1 MLFNSIQFLCFFPA
15 VTAIYY
21 ILPHRFRYIFLL
33 IASYGFYMCW
43 NTRYA
48 LLMLCSTLITYISGI
63 ALEKVVDWGGGARAA
78 GPRPRPPLNCYWK
91 LALRVQLH
99 ISTMSSSGW
108 RSPFPSA
115 VMQ

>member
-63 ALEKVVDWGGGARAA
+63 ALEKVAPPPPAIDAHTDYRRAEKKA
-78 GPRPRPPLNCYWK
+78 NCF
-91 LALRVQLH
+91 
-99 ISTMSSSGW
+99 S
-108 RSPFPSA
+108 
-115 VMQ
+115 

>member
-21 ILPHRFRYIFLL
+21 ILPHRFRYILLL

-63 ALEKVVDWGGGARAA
+63 ALEKAVDTPPPPVTIDAHTDYRRAEKKT
-78 GPRPRPPLNCYWK
+78 NCF
-91 LALRVQLH
+91 
-99 ISTMSSSGW
+99 S
-108 RSPFPSA
+108 
-115 VMQ
+115 

>member
-63 ALEKVVDWGGGARAA
+63 ALEKVVDTPPAIDAHTDYRRAEKKA
-78 GPRPRPPLNCYWK
+78 NCF
-91 LALRVQLH
+91 
-99 ISTMSSSGW
+99 S
-108 RSPFPSA
+108 
-115 VMQ
+115 

>member
-63 ALEKVVDWGGGARAA
+63 ALEKVVDTPPPP
-78 GPRPRPPLNCYWK
+78 PRHRRTHRLPASRKEGELFF
-91 LALRVQLH
+91 LV
-99 ISTMSSSGW
+99 S
-108 RSPFPSA
+108 F
-115 VMQ
+115 

>member
-21 ILPHRFRYIFLL
+21 ILPHRFRYILLL

-48 LLMLCSTLITYISGI
+48 LLMLCSTLITYRSGI
-63 ALEKVVDWGGGARAA
+63 ALEKAVDT
-78 GPRPRPPLNCYWK
+78 PPPHHHRRTHRLP
-91 LALRVQLH
+91 A
-99 ISTMSSSGW
+99 SGKEDELFFLV
-108 RSPFPSA
+108 SF
-115 VMQ
+115 

>member
-63 ALEKVVDWGGGARAA
+63 ALEKVVETSGADR
-78 GPRPRPPLNCYWK
+78 RHSQRTPPQK
-91 LALRVQLH
+91 
-99 ISTMSSSGW
+99 TKTKKTT
-108 RSPFPSA
+108 
-115 VMQ
+115 

>member
-63 ALEKVVDWGGGARAA
+63 ALEKVVDTPPPPHRAIDA
-78 GPRPRPPLNCYWK
+78 HTDYRRAEKKANCF
-91 LALRVQLH
+91 
-99 ISTMSSSGW
+99 S
-108 RSPFPSA
+108 
-115 VMQ
+115 

>member
-48 LLMLCSTLITYISGI
+48 LLMLCSTLITYRSGI
-63 ALEKVVDWGGGARAA
+63 ALEKAVDTPPPITIDAHTDYRRAEKKA
-78 GPRPRPPLNCYWK
+78 NCF
-91 LALRVQLH
+91 
-99 ISTMSSSGW
+99 S
-108 RSPFPSA
+108 
-115 VMQ
+115 

>member
-21 ILPHRFRYIFLL
+21 ILPYRFRYIFLL

-63 ALEKVVDWGGGARAA
+63 ALEKVVDTPPPPAIDAHTDYRRAEKKA
-78 GPRPRPPLNCYWK
+78 NCF
-91 LALRVQLH
+91 
-99 ISTMSSSGW
+99 S
-108 RSPFPSA
+108 
-115 VMQ
+115 